1 MEIRIWK
8 HYGTWV
14 LAAEAAGALSGWLT
28 REGEERYQEA
38 VLQPPL
44 SPPGWVFP
52 LVWTALYALMG
63 IGAARAALS
72 PASPLRTRALRL
84 FWAQL
89 AFNVIWPFLFFQLQ
103 RFGLALAWLAALWVL
118 ILLMALAFRRVD
130 PLAARLQLPYLLW
143 TAFAGYLN
151 AGVWLL
157 N

>member
-28 REGEERYQEA
+28 REGAARYQAA

-63 IGAARAALS
+63 IGAARAALC
-72 PASPLRTRALRL
+72 PAPPLRTRALRL